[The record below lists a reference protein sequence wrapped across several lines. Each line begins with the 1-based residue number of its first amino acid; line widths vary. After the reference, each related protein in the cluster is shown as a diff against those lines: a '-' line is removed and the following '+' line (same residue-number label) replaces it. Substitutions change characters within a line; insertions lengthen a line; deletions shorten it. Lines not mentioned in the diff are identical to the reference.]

1 MKRASGP
8 AGFSGRWRIIEME
21 LWDKDFLDMDVPAF
35 IEIERRRG
43 GRFQFGL
50 VSGEL
55 DWRIEDHP
63 GGKRLEFTWEGNDEC
78 DHACG
83 SGWARLNVEG
93 KLEGEIR
100 FHQADRSGFLA
111 RRAGGRKPGRKTTRT
126 WR

>member
-1 MKRASGP
+1 
-8 AGFSGRWRIIEME
+8 ME
-21 LWDKDFLDMDVPAF
+21 LWDKDFFDMDVPAF
-35 IEIERRRG
+35 IEFERRRG

-55 DWRIEDHP
+55 DWRIGDHP
-63 GGKRLEFTWEGNDEC
+63 GGKRLEFTWEWNDEC

-83 SGWARLNVEG
+83 SGWARLKDDG
-93 KLEGEIR
+93 KLECEIK
-100 FHQADRSGFLA
+100 FHNADRSGFLA